1 VDFDANSLLDVE
13 FSFRR
18 VFQHVSGKIEM
29 KTIVKKDVFIAGNIR
44 SVNINEMWLFGKGL

>member
-1 VDFDANSLLDVE
+1 MDFDANSLLDVE